1 MEQRQR
7 RALPFGQ
14 GGGRAL
20 HAGGKV
26 GGFGGMCGRGRGIG
40 HLDDEG
46 RLRADYKEMAPEVQ
60 GRVVEL
66 WPQVTNE
73 NLYQI
78 SDLAGYKADFLR
90 LFGFG
95 IDGVD
100 YDADV
105 NPDVKIDNLADLT

>member
-1 MEQRQR
+1 MDGKGREI
-7 RALPFGQ
+7 ALVDG
-14 GGGRAL
+14 
-20 HAGGKV
+20 
-26 GGFGGMCGRGRGIG
+26 
-40 HLDDEG
+40 EG

-60 GRVVEL
+60 SKVLEL

-73 NLYQI
+73 NLYEI

-105 NPDVKIDNLADLT
+105 NPDVAIPEIVEV

>member
-1 MEQRQR
+1 MFVIDEEFERFCAQ
-7 RALPFGQ
+7 FTTESG
-14 GGGRAL
+14 
-20 HAGGKV
+20 
-26 GGFGGMCGRGRGIG
+26 
-40 HLDDEG
+40 EG

-60 GRVVEL
+60 GKVLEL

-73 NLYQI
+73 NLYEI

-100 YDADV
+100 YEADV
-105 NPDVKIDNLADLT
+105 NPDVAIPGIVEV